1 MVTYGFNANLSIEG
15 NMRKEATQ
23 KEDQFKIWMTDDEL
37 LAAAVEADRVTD
49 ETAAEGYR
57 LRVL

>member
-1 MVTYGFNANLSIEG
+1 
-15 NMRKEATQ
+15 MRKEATQ